1 MRIRQEQQTAIKLSS
16 SSEKTSAKET
26 QVVTQSD
33 VKSVISELV
42 QMVDKAENNQFLV
55 SKLSTIHL
63 VC

>member
-1 MRIRQEQQTAIKLSS
+1 MKLSS
-16 SSEKTSAKET
+16 SSETTRTKET
-26 QVVTQSD
+26 QLVTQSD

-55 SKLSTIHL
+55 SELSTIHL